1 MTPADTPP
9 PPSQVPAP
17 SRGGP
22 DWDARYAAAPEPGL
36 FGDVP
41 NLFLRMALA
50 RPGPAPRSALLI
62 ADGDGRNSTW
72 LAGTG
77 ASPAPPAVTAFDL
90 SSVAVARAAARDR
103 AAGVRVERFAADVT
117 QWAPEGRGW
126 DLVALLHLQG
136 PESLRRA
143 GFAAA
148 AAALA
153 PGGRLLLE
161 GFAGEGGKPGPERS
175 SQRWQEAEAEA
186 WVAAAGLALE
196 ELMEGAVALDEG
208 AKHQGR
214 ARMLRL
220 IARRP
225 G

>member
-1 MTPADTPP
+1 MTTADTPP
-9 PPSQVPAP
+9 PPSPAPAP

-22 DWDARYAAAPEPGL
+22 DWDARYAAAPEAGL
-36 FGDVP
+36 FGAVP

-72 LAGTG
+72 LAAAG
-77 ASPAPPAVTAFDL
+77 APAAPTVTAFDL
-90 SSVAVARAAARDR
+90 SPVAIVRAAARDH
-103 AAGVRVERFAADVT
+103 AAGVEVERFAADVT
-117 QWAPEGRGW
+117 QWDPEGRGW

-143 GFAAA
+143 GFSAA

-161 GFAGEGGKPGPERS
+161 GFAGEGGRPGPERS

-186 WVAAAGLALE
+186 WAAAAGLALE
-196 ELMEGAVALDEG
+196 ELMEGQVTLDEG
-208 AKHQGR
+208 DRHQGR

-220 IARRP
+220 VARRP